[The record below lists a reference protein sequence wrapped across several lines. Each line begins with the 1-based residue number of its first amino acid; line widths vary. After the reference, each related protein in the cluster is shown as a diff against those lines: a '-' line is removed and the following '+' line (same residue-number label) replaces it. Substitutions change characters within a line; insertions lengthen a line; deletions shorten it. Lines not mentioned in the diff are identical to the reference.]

1 MRKLFIICALLFC
14 LGTASAQQK
23 FSVAS
28 PDGKLKLVLDI
39 APEKVAYSV
48 KYGKQQ
54 LLEDS
59 RLGFEFDSGE
69 FGAGLKAGKVQ
80 RRKIDEAYELVV
92 GKVRRARNYCNE
104 MTVPLVERNGKERT
118 VNLVVRA
125 FDDGIAFRYEF
136 PEQKAWDSYVMYDER
151 TQFNL
156 QGNPMALLMYLPGYV
171 NTHEGVYSHV
181 RYDKVAR
188 KRLIEMPA
196 TFEFDNG
203 VAVAITE
210 AAIRDYAGMYL
221 MKEKGGLVGKLSPKL
236 GQEKIKVETDS
247 FPHRTPWRV
256 ISVADRVGGL
266 LETNIL
272 TSLNE
277 PCRIEDTSWI
287 KPCRTTFTWW
297 NGNVVPDSTFSPGNN
312 FDTNKYYIDFA
323 ARNGLDAH
331 GIYGYAETPWYYDD
345 NFNFGWA
352 GPNADVTKPIPCL
365 NMPRIVEYARSKGV
379 GIHLWVHWRPLY
391 DKLEEAFA
399 LYEGWGVKGLMV
411 DFMDRNDQE
420 MIRIQEEILECA
432 ARHRLFIQFHG
443 SSKPSGLVRT
453 YPNEFTREGTLN
465 YEVCKWDTLVNADHD
480 IAIPFTRMLAG
491 ATDYHLGGFR
501 ALPRSEFKI
510 QYVNPHVMSTRCHML
525 AMYVVLENHLTS
537 LCDTPKAYEGQP
549 GFEVLRTVLLASL
562 LSIWGLTSCE
572 NSDTDKV
579 NSYNLEVNLSQN
591 EITAINGIIS
601 IKVSIK
607 EFDQLAYLV
616 INKINDTNN
625 ISEKYIKSNLS
636 PEYIFEYIIKKDD
649 SSTFYFEF
657 IAVDNNNQSS
667 EISKLIVNKGIVN
680 YSRELKFSNLKCVSR
695 ITGAEINGTNGLPIV
710 EFEVNNR
717 TNELYNVGGTD
728 LGIVWELQP
737 GHYGFFFGDTFGSD
751 FYPNFVNPGPNGSN
765 WRSNVLLFS
774 DDQDLSDGLTI
785 NGAAMDESGKN
796 AREICYGGKDGS
808 GNGDWTSIPTAAIRA
823 NGIDYVHYMN
833 IRNWAGWITNFSS
846 LYKSSDN
853 GITWTRCQNVKFG
866 STSNFGQ
873 VSYFKKD
880 GYIYMVG
887 TITGR
892 DNKPHLARFLEE
904 NIENQTEY
912 EFWNG
917 SGWIK
922 GNETAATPLFNDISG
937 ELSIAYHPE
946 FKKWI
951 LLYFNS
957 TRYDI
962 SFRTADHIIG
972 EWSKPQKL
980 VDGWQYSQLYGSYIH
995 PISLK
1000 GNILYFIMSMWLPY
1014 NTYLMSAELKCNP

>member
-1 MRKLFIICALLFC
+1 MTEKKKLLVLCVALFC
-14 LGTASAQQK
+14 FIAVSAQQRM
-23 FSVAS
+23 SVSS
-28 PDGKLKLVLDI
+28 PDGKLRFSLKVTPESVSYDI
-39 APEKVAYSV
+39 DYR
-48 KYGKQQ
+48 KQS
-54 LLEDS
+54 LIANSL
-59 RLGFEFDSGE
+59 LGFSFDSGE
-69 FGAGLKAGKVQ
+69 FGRNLKAGKVQ
-80 RRKIDEAYELVV
+80 RKKIDETYKLIV
-92 GKVRRARNYCNE
+92 GKTSSVRSRCNE
-104 MTVPLVERNGKERT
+104 MTVPMQERSDSGRLI
-118 VNLVVRA
+118 NLVVRA

-221 MKEKGGLVGKLSPKL
+221 VKEKGGLVGKLSPKL

-399 LYEGWGVKGLMV
+399 LYEGWGVRGLMV

-549 GFEVLRTVLLASL
+549 GFEVLRTVPGTWDEIRVPLARMNEHVTVARRSGSDWWVGSL
-562 LSIWGLTSCE
+562 
-572 NSDTDKV
+572 N
-579 NSYNLEVNLSQN
+579 
-591 EITAINGIIS
+591 
-601 IKVSIK
+601 
-607 EFDQLAYLV
+607 
-616 INKINDTNN
+616 
-625 ISEKYIKSNLS
+625 
-636 PEYIFEYIIKKDD
+636 
-649 SSTFYFEF
+649 
-657 IAVDNNNQSS
+657 
-667 EISKLIVNKGIVN
+667 
-680 YSRELKFSNLKCVSR
+680 
-695 ITGAEINGTNGLPIV
+695 NGTERDLKLELDFLSEGDYQATIYTDAEDV
-710 EFEVNNR
+710 ERNPNNLDR
-717 TNELYNVGGTD
+717 LVRKVTRKDIIELN
-728 LGIVWELQP
+728 L
-737 GHYGFFFGDTFGSD
+737 
-751 FYPNFVNPGPNGSN
+751 
-765 WRSNVLLFS
+765 
-774 DDQDLSDGLTI
+774 
-785 NGAAMDESGKN
+785 A
-796 AREICYGGKDGS
+796 KDG
-808 GNGDWTSIPTAAIRA
+808 GALLHIR
-823 NGIDYVHYMN
+823 
-833 IRNWAGWITNFSS
+833 R
-846 LYKSSDN
+846 L
-853 GITWTRCQNVKFG
+853 
-866 STSNFGQ
+866 
-873 VSYFKKD
+873 
-880 GYIYMVG
+880 
-887 TITGR
+887 
-892 DNKPHLARFLEE
+892 
-904 NIENQTEY
+904 
-912 EFWNG
+912 
-917 SGWIK
+917 
-922 GNETAATPLFNDISG
+922 
-937 ELSIAYHPE
+937 
-946 FKKWI
+946 
-951 LLYFNS
+951 
-957 TRYDI
+957 
-962 SFRTADHIIG
+962 
-972 EWSKPQKL
+972 
-980 VDGWQYSQLYGSYIH
+980 
-995 PISLK
+995 
-1000 GNILYFIMSMWLPY
+1000 
-1014 NTYLMSAELKCNP
+1014 